1 MNKIL
6 LILIPFFCWSCSS
19 PDIPRLGPPKNE
31 VAMKDGLADNIK
43 RDKTDR
49 VLRALAAEPA
59 QVFAVDSK
67 GMTPL
72 HHAAMRNREELV
84 EKLVEAGA
92 KINAQD
98 KNGDTPLHHAA
109 YSRNVETIEYLLNN
123 GADVNIAN
131 KKGETSV
138 HKAAV
143 FCLEDTF
150 EMMLPKANL
159 EAVDVN
165 NNRPI
170 HIACKYQNLIFVQK
184 LMQAKVQEKVLNN
197 DGNDPLM
204 MALLGLNSNQMLETV
219 LISKVKSGKFANKK
233 KETYIH
239 AAATNGKAH
248 AIKLLLEKGAG
259 VNSKDVNGVT
269 PIVRALRH
277 RKREAAETLILSG
290 ADLRA
295 VDKDGRSLLHM
306 MAFWLNEKSMLDRFI
321 KVIDI
326 NTPDAKGRTALHEV
340 AYWGHEKNA
349 LQMIEK
355 GAKVNHKA
363 KNGETP
369 VFESVKSKNYGMTA
383 LLIDKGADVNVANA
397 YGDTVLKSAIQ
408 ADVKELKIIT
418 LLLEKGANPN
428 VKNIHGET
436 ILHEAV
442 RMGDENIV
450 KLLMNYKPDLKAKD
464 KFGKTPLQWAQERK
478 KTNIINIL
486 SR

>member
-1 MNKIL
+1 MNKIFIL
-6 LILIPFFCWSCSS
+6 LVPFFIWSCSS
-19 PDIPRLGPPKNE
+19 PDIPRLSPPKNVVNMQE
-31 VAMKDGLADNIK
+31 GMAENIK
-43 RDKTDR
+43 NNKTDR

-59 QVFAVDSK
+59 QVFSVDNK

-72 HHAAMRNREELV
+72 HHAALRNREELV
-84 EKLVEAGA
+84 EELIKAGA
-92 KINAQD
+92 KINVQD
-98 KNGDTPLHHAA
+98 KNGDTPLHLAA
-109 YSRNVETIEYLLNN
+109 YSRNVETVRMLLNS
-123 GADVNIAN
+123 GADVNLAN

-150 EMMLPKANL
+150 ELFLPKANL
-159 EAVDVN
+159 EAEDIEK
-165 NNRPI
+165 NRPL
-170 HIACKYQNLIFVQK
+170 HIACKYQNLVFVQK
-184 LMQAKVQEKVLNN
+184 LLQARVKEDILNN

-204 MALLGLNSNQMLETV
+204 SALLGLNSNQMLETI
-219 LISKVKSGKFANKK
+219 LISRVKSGRFANKN

-259 VNSKDVNGVT
+259 VNSKDVSGVT
-269 PIVRALRH
+269 PLVRALRH

-326 NTPDAKGRTALHEV
+326 NTPDAKGRSALHEV
-340 AYWGHEKNA
+340 SYWGHEKNA
-349 LQMIEK
+349 LQMIES
-355 GAKVNHKA
+355 GAKVNLAA

-369 VFESVKSKNYGMTA
+369 IYEAVKSKNYGMTA
-383 LLIDKGADVNVANA
+383 LLIDKGAKVNIQNI
-397 YGDTVLKSAIQ
+397 YGDTVLKTAIQ
-408 ADVKELKIIT
+408 SDVKNLKIIT
-418 LLLEKGANPN
+418 LLLEKGADQNI
-428 VKNIHGET
+428 KNIHGET

-442 RMGDENIV
+442 RMGDEHIIR
-450 KLLMNYKPDLKAKD
+450 LLMNYKPDLKAKD
-464 KFGKTPLQWAQERK
+464 KFGKTPLDWAKERK
-478 KTNIINIL
+478 AANIINIIDK
-486 SR
+486 